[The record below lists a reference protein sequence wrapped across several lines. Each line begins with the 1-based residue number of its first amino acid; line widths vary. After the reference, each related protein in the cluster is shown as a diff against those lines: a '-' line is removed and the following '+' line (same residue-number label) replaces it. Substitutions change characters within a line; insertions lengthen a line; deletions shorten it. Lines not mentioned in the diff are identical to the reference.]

1 MSELANSLSSRS
13 EDEKATVSVTLPGTV
28 EKVIPSPH
36 PAIPEKAQISIEGAD
51 NLYKELRIENKL
63 IKEDGEEVKL
73 KVGAEVEVKVQAP
86 AGETVP
92 AE

>member
-73 KVGAEVEVKVQAP
+73 KVGAEVEVKVQVP